1 MESIAFSYA
10 RIAMN
15 LNHLRVFA
23 SVAEH
28 GSLTRAA
35 RALHVS
41 QPAVSKQ
48 LGDLENDLG
57 ALLVDRLPRGVRLTA
72 AGEVLFAHAQ
82 RILHAERAAESELR
96 DLAELEAGRLSIG
109 ASTTI
114 GSYFVPSLFGELHRA
129 HPRVQLELRIANTAS
144 IQEAVLENRL
154 DLGLTEGLVT
164 TDALEIEVLD
174 GDELVAITA
183 PGHPALGRAPL
194 TARELSTLP
203 LLMREPG
210 SGSRDV
216 VEAAL
221 LERGFRVQPIMALG
235 STEALKNAVLHG
247 LGVAIVS
254 RLTVEYELRTGRLA
268 ELALRDLQI
277 RRDLHLV
284 TLQDKRLSPAARAF
298 IDLLRRRQRS
308 VASKR
313 GDVYAI

>member
-1 MESIAFSYA
+1 
-10 RIAMN
+10 MN

-35 RALHVS
+35 RALQVS
-41 QPAVSKQ
+41 QPAISKQ
-48 LGDLENDLG
+48 LGDLESDVG

-82 RILHAERAAESELR
+82 RILQAERAAQTELR
-96 DLAELEAGRLSIG
+96 QLAELEVGRLSIG

-129 HPRVQLELRIANTAS
+129 YPRVQLELRISNTEA
-144 IQEAVLENRL
+144 IQEAVLANRL
-154 DLGLTEGLVT
+154 DLGLTEGFVAS
-164 TDALEIEVLD
+164 DALSVERLAV
-174 GDELVAITA
+174 DELVAIAA
-183 PGHPALGRAPL
+183 PGHAVLKRAPL
-194 TARELSTLP
+194 PARALEHLP

-210 SGSRDV
+210 SGSRAV

-221 LERGFRVQPIMALG
+221 LDRGLRVQPIMSLG
-235 STEALKNAVLHG
+235 STEALKNAVLHE
-247 LGVAIVS
+247 LGIAIVS

-268 ELALRDLQI
+268 ELAFSDLRI

-284 TLQDKRLSPAARAF
+284 TLRDKRSSPAANAF
-298 IDLLRRRQRS
+298 IDLLRRRQLEDPTQ
-308 VASKR
+308 R

>member
-1 MESIAFSYA
+1 MESIAFGYA
-10 RIAMN
+10 TFRMN

-41 QPAVSKQ
+41 QPAISKQ
-48 LGDLENDLG
+48 LGDLESDLG
-57 ALLVDRLPRGVRLTA
+57 AVLVDRLPRGVRLTA

-96 DLAELEAGRLSIG
+96 ELVELEAGRLSIG

-129 HPRVQLELRIANTAS
+129 HPRVQLELRIANTAA

-154 DLGLTEGLVT
+154 DLGLTEGFVAS
-164 TDALEIEVLD
+164 DALTVDTLE
-174 GDELVAITA
+174 GDELVAIAA
-183 PGHPALGRAPL
+183 PGHPVLERAPL
-194 TARELSTLP
+194 SARALTSLP

-221 LERGFRVQPIMALG
+221 LERGLRVQPIMALG

-268 ELALRDLQI
+268 ELALIDLHI

-284 TLQDKRLSPAARAF
+284 TLRDKRLSPAAKAF
-298 IDLLRRRQRS
+298 IELLRRRQRS
-308 VASKR
+308 TASKR

>member
-1 MESIAFSYA
+1 
-10 RIAMN
+10 MN
-15 LNHLRVFA
+15 LNHLRLFA

-48 LGDLENDLG
+48 LGDLEHDLQTR
-57 ALLVDRLPRGVRLTA
+57 LVDRLPRGVRLTA

-82 RILHAERAAESELR
+82 RILHAEQAAEAELR
-96 DLAELEAGRLSIG
+96 DLAELGRGRLSIG

-129 HPRVQLELRIANTAS
+129 HPRVRLELRIANTAA
-144 IQEAVLENRL
+144 IQEAVLDNRL
-154 DLGLTEGLVT
+154 DFGLTEGFVHS
-164 TDALEIEVLD
+164 DSLEVESFAT
-174 GDELVAITA
+174 DELIAIAA
-183 PGHPALGRAPL
+183 PGHPALGRTPL
-194 TARELSTLP
+194 SARALLSLP

-216 VEAAL
+216 VEAAFL
-221 LERGFRVQPIMALG
+221 KLSLRVEPIMALG

-247 LGVAIVS
+247 LGIALVS
-254 RLTVEYELRTGRLA
+254 RLTVDHELRTGRLA
-268 ELALRDLQI
+268 ELTLSDLHI
-277 RRDLHLV
+277 RRDLHRVSLRG
-284 TLQDKRLSPAARAF
+284 KRQSPAAAAF
-298 IDLLRRRQRS
+298 IALAQRRLQTDR
-308 VASKR
+308 ALAR

>member
-1 MESIAFSYA
+1 
-10 RIAMN
+10 MN

-35 RALHVS
+35 RALQVS
-41 QPAVSKQ
+41 QPAISKQ
-48 LGDLENDLG
+48 LGDLEQDVG

-82 RILHAERAAESELR
+82 RILQSERAAQTELR
-96 DLAELEAGRLSIG
+96 ELAELEAGRLSIG

-114 GSYFVPSLFGELHRA
+114 GSYFVPSLFGDLHRA
-129 HPRVQLELRIANTAS
+129 HPRVQLELRIANTEA
-144 IQEAVLENRL
+144 IQEAVLANRL
-154 DLGLTEGLVT
+154 DLGLTEGFVAS
-164 TDALEIEVLD
+164 DALSVERLAV
-174 GDELVAITA
+174 DELIAIAA
-183 PGHPALGRAPL
+183 PGHAVLKRAPL
-194 TARELSTLP
+194 LARALEQLP

-210 SGSRDV
+210 SGSRAV

-221 LERGFRVQPIMALG
+221 LDRGLRVQPIMSLG
-235 STEALKNAVLHG
+235 STEALKNAVLHE
-247 LGVAIVS
+247 LGIAIVS

-268 ELALRDLQI
+268 ELAISDLRI

-284 TLQDKRLSPAARAF
+284 TLHGKRNSPAATAF
-298 IDLLRRRQRS
+298 IDLLRRRQRDDPTQ
-308 VASKR
+308 R